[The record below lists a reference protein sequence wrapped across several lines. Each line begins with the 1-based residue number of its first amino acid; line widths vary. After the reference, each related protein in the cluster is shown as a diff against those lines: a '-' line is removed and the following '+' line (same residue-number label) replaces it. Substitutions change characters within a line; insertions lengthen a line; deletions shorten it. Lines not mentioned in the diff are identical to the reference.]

1 MHDLYDLDLNLLS
14 VFDAIYQQRSITRA
28 ARLMGLSQPAVSNAL
43 SRLRKHCGDPLFIKS
58 HLGVTPTVAGH
69 RLADHVRLAFESLRE
84 GWRQVP
90 GREPTRPELRVSC
103 IDCLQ
108 PLFLD
113 TALARLGEEWRVT
126 FYQPQRR
133 VAFDELRG
141 GQLDI
146 LLDIEQVVPFGY
158 GIERI
163 AVPADRYVFAYGAA
177 LEQPPITLAD
187 YLRLPQIQVS
197 TRRGGLCPV
206 DLQLGLRGLRR
217 NIACRVQS
225 ALAARLMLDRHPL
238 GVTLPARMARLLGLS
253 SRPLPLD
260 EAVSFPVAIYIAP
273 GLGDGGRVGGMA
285 RALASRLGDAGCSGL
300 GDV

>member
-43 SRLRKHCGDPLFIKS
+43 SRLRKHCGDPLFLKS
-58 HLGVTPTVAGH
+58 HLGVTPTVAAH

-90 GREPTRPELRVSC
+90 GREPSAPELRVSC

-113 TALARLGEEWRVT
+113 TALARLGEGWRVT

-133 VAFDELRG
+133 MAFDELRG

-146 LLDIEQVVPFGY
+146 LLDIDQVVPFGY

-163 AVPADRYVFAYGAA
+163 TVPADHYVFAHGGA
-177 LEQPPITLAD
+177 LEQVPETLAE
-187 YLRLPQIQVS
+187 YLRQPQIQVS
-197 TRRGGLCPV
+197 ARRGGLCPV

-238 GVTLPARMARLLGLS
+238 GVTLPARMARLLGLGS
-253 SRPLPLD
+253 QALPLS
-260 EAVSFPVAIYIAP
+260 EPVAFPVAIYIAP
-273 GLGDGGRVGGMA
+273 GLGDGGRINALA
-285 RALASRLGDAGCSGL
+285 RALVATLTSLDSGA
-300 GDV
+300 

>member
-43 SRLRKHCGDPLFIKS
+43 SRLRKHCGDPLFLKS
-58 HLGVTPTVAGH
+58 HLGVTPTVAAH

-90 GREPTRPELRVSC
+90 GRAPSTPELRVSC

-113 TALARLGEEWRVT
+113 TALARLGESWRVT

-133 VAFDELRG
+133 AAFDELRG

-146 LLDIEQVVPFGY
+146 LLDIDQVVPFGY

-163 AVPADRYVFAYGAA
+163 TVLTDYYVFAHGAA
-177 LEQPPITLAD
+177 LEQPPQSLVD
-187 YLRLPQIQVS
+187 YLRLPQVQVS
-197 TRRGGLCPV
+197 ARRSGLCPV

-225 ALAARLMLDRHPL
+225 VLAARVMLDRHPL
-238 GVTLPARMARLLGLS
+238 GVTLPARMAGILGLS
-253 SRPLPLD
+253 SQPLPLD
-260 EAVSFPVAIYIAP
+260 GAVAFPVAIYIAP
-273 GLGDGGRVGGMA
+273 GLDDGGRIAGLA
-285 RALASRLGDAGCSGL
+285 RALASRLAAL
-300 GDV
+300 VVAA

>member
-43 SRLRKHCGDPLFIKS
+43 RRLRQHCGDPLFIKS

-84 GWRQVP
+84 GWRKVP
-90 GREPTRPELRVSC
+90 GRQPSTPELRVSC

-113 TALARLGEEWRVT
+113 TALARLGEDWRVT

-133 VAFDELRG
+133 VVFDELRG
-141 GQLDI
+141 AQLDI
-146 LLDIEQVVPFGY
+146 LLDIDQVVPFGY

-163 AVPADRYVFAYGAA
+163 PVPADRYVFAHGTA
-177 LEQPPITLAD
+177 LELPPQTLAE
-187 YLRLPQIQVS
+187 YLRQPQIQVS
-197 TRRGGLCPV
+197 ARRGGLCPV

-217 NIACRVQS
+217 NVACRVQS

-238 GVTLPARMARLLGLS
+238 GVTLPERMARLLGLS
-253 SRPLPLD
+253 IQPLPLE
-260 EAVSFPVAIYIAP
+260 EAVAFPVAIYIAP
-273 GLGDGGRVGGMA
+273 SLGDGGRIAALA
-285 RALASRLGDAGCSGL
+285 RTLASRLASLDSRA
-300 GDV
+300 

>member
-1 MHDLYDLDLNLLS
+1 MHDLYDLDLNLLL

-28 ARLMGLSQPAVSNAL
+28 ARLLGLSQPAVSNAL
-43 SRLRKHCGDPLFIKS
+43 SRLRRHCGDPLFIKS
-58 HLGVTPTVAGH
+58 HLGVTPTAAAH

-90 GREPTRPELRVSC
+90 GREPARAELRVSC

-113 TALARLGEEWRVT
+113 TALARLGEDWRVS

-158 GIERI
+158 GIERM
-163 AVPADRYVFAYGAA
+163 AVPVDRYVFAHGAA
-177 LEQPPITLAD
+177 LAQPPDTLAD
-187 YLRLPQIQVS
+187 YLRQPQIQVS
-197 TRRGGLCPV
+197 ARRGGLCPV

-238 GVTLPARMARLLGLS
+238 GLTVPARMASLLGLS
-253 SRPLPLD
+253 SRPLPL
-260 EAVSFPVAIYIAP
+260 EEEVPFAAAIYIAP
-273 GLGDGGRVGGMA
+273 GLGDAGRIAGLA
-285 RALASRLGDAGCSGL
+285 HALAARLATLDAP
-300 GDV
+300 V